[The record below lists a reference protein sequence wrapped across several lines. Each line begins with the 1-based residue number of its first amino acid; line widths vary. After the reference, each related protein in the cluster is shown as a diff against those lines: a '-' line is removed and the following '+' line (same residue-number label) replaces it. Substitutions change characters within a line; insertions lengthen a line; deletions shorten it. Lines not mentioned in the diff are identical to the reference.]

1 MKGSKAGTT
10 EYVFFDDICYSTG
23 EGASLFSCQ
32 SLPSWGAVC
41 VASSTSLELGV
52 LGVLGEKAGDGWKG
66 GEVGSGAAYTQWI
79 LEDNAR
85 AELPL
90 VGGEEFYPRGL
101 AIATTATR
109 STEIG
114 EGQGPP
120 TPILLMLSSDGLLCP
135 FSVVNMRPSAP
146 ALCTGAQDLSPD
158 GRKPGSV
165 TLPSPAPPKPAQTP
179 SKPLPTVA
187 AVAPAAVPAPPVAAS
202 APPPAYSAFT
212 PVVAA
217 PNTNT
222 SSIFNANNS
231 SIFNAPSGFAQSTP
245 VKPSPAQATVVPSKA
260 APAKAI
266 PTTKSSSL
274 ERVAAQL
281 SSQATPSPPNSREA
295 TPVSGATTA
304 KIAAAIEEEFKAFA
318 GELNGLRGAL
328 AEMQVRVEDGVVNDD
343 ALDGDNA
350 QDAGGGGRS
359 GGEGCSCKQS

>member
-1 MKGSKAGTT
+1 MLACFREGEERPGLWLVKGSKAGTI

-23 EGASLFSCQ
+23 EGSSLFTCQ

-52 LGVLGEKAGDGWKG
+52 LGVLGEKAGDGWQG
-66 GEVGSGAAYTQWI
+66 GEVGNGAAYTQWI

-101 AIATTATR
+101 AIATTAIR
-109 STEIG
+109 PSEIG
-114 EGQGPP
+114 EGHGPP
-120 TPILLMLSSDGLLCP
+120 SPMLLMLSSDGLLCP
-135 FSVVNMRPSAP
+135 FSVVNMRSNAPGLCAAAQELPSE
-146 ALCTGAQDLSPD
+146 GRRPD
-158 GRKPGSV
+158 SV
-165 TLPSPAPPKPAQTP
+165 TLPSAAPPKPAAAP
-179 SKPLPTVA
+179 SKQTVVA
-187 AVAPAAVPAPPVAAS
+187 AAPVPASV
-202 APPPAYSAFT
+202 PPPAYSAFT

-222 SSIFNANNS
+222 SFNSNDTSIFNAS
-231 SIFNAPSGFAQSTP
+231 PGFAQSTP
-245 VKPSPAQATVVPSKA
+245 VKPSPAQGTVIPTKPQSKV
-260 APAKAI
+260 I

-304 KIAAAIEEEFKAFA
+304 KIAAAIEEEFKAFS
-318 GELNGLRGAL
+318 GELKGLMVAL
-328 AEMQVRVEDGVVNDD
+328 AEMQV
-343 ALDGDNA
+343 
-350 QDAGGGGRS
+350 
-359 GGEGCSCKQS
+359 